1 MTGLELFL
9 YVLAALNVLAFGY
22 WIRSMQFR
30 VVVQDSSLLR
40 RWVRRI
46 SLPRLDGLR
55 PAWSKAVA
63 RLKRVTT
70 EPAVVADGMA
80 SWIDEVEKSETHAPA
95 PESGSED
102 WWRSWADSGGLL
114 PRAADSGR
122 PDIREGRTS

>member
-22 WIRSMQFR
+22 WLRSMQFR
-30 VVVQDSSLLR
+30 VVVRDSSYLR
-40 RWVRRI
+40 RWVR
-46 SLPRLDGLR
+46 GLR
-55 PAWSKAVA
+55 PVWNNAVA
-63 RLKRVTT
+63 RFKTVTG
-70 EPAVVADGMA
+70 ESAVVADGMA

-122 PDIREGRTS
+122 PSGHEGHTS